1 MKRLCGSVPGWTLVL
16 SVLLGGLSAQAQAQ
30 APTSTTPA
38 TATPT
43 RFVRV
48 TTRAIPGDAYD
59 TVVASAVE
67 TGVRTGGSATVT
79 LRLLDSNGAIVAQT
93 TGVVSDG
100 VPLRLSYRAPS
111 TAGLSAQVVIPLGAT
126 RLSAP
131 VVTIERWNP
140 QLPLTDHLPPLICH
154 TRQPE
159 TIPPPDP
166 VMDCTVERLN
176 VTAR

>member
-16 SVLLGGLSAQAQAQ
+16 SVLLGGLSAQAQV
-30 APTSTTPA
+30 PTATAPA
-38 TATPT
+38 TATPTPT

-79 LRLLDSNGAIVAQT
+79 LRLLDSSGAVVAQT

-126 RLSAP
+126 GLSAP

-140 QLPLTDHLPPLICH
+140 QLPVGT
-154 TRQPE
+154 
-159 TIPPPDP
+159 PPPP
-166 VMDCTVERLN
+166 SS
-176 VTAR
+176 VTLGNPRRIPRSSQ